1 MLRGV
6 GHSLVAIALAAG
18 VLLALLLLAATR
30 EFTIPSRVPATG
42 TLAALKAS
50 FSVGGDIYDLAYDSQ
65 RDSVWY
71 AIFGDV
77 DKVFQMRLK
86 DHQTLSWDLPSTD
99 YDGGTSKVGVAGDG
113 SVWITEPYQLIR
125 LLPEKNTEQTLKFAP
140 QDPGALPNALDPGN
154 PVPGTWISA
163 IAFQGSDAVVA
174 RNNVPFLMRV
184 TAEMNVAGTIA
195 LPPGYDGPYGVAVA
209 QDGTIYA
216 TRDWANSPS
225 AVMVI
230 SPGGSNSPS
239 TAIAGR
245 LDQTFGGVLASGGL
259 GLGDWLAA
267 PGTVTPVVAIGA
279 SSPMNI
285 TVADPRG
292 GVTAYD
298 STHGVIERIV
308 DGQIVS
314 KFVVP
319 TRTAIVRYPGS
330 AGKTETVAAS
340 VRDLVTDT
348 NGNTWYFDASR
359 RVLEEIAL

>member
-1 MLRGV
+1 M
-6 GHSLVAIALAAG
+6 
-18 VLLALLLLAATR
+18 ALLSLGAVR
-30 EFTIPSRVPATG
+30 EFTIPSRAPAAG
-42 TLAALKAS
+42 TLATLEAS
-50 FSVGGDIYDLAYDSQ
+50 FNVAGDIYDLAYDSQ

-77 DKVFQMRLK
+77 DKVFQIRLK
-86 DHQTLSWDLPSTD
+86 DLQTFSWDLPSTD

-113 SVWITEPYQLIR
+113 SVWVTEPYQLIR
-125 LLPEKNTEQTLKFAP
+125 LSPEKNTEQTLKFSP

-163 IAFQGSDAVVA
+163 IAFQAADAVVA

-184 TAEMNVAGTIA
+184 TAEMNVAGTVA
-195 LPPGYDGPYGVAVA
+195 LPPGYDGAYDIAVE

-225 AVMVI
+225 AVMII
-230 SPGGSNSPS
+230 SPGGSNSQS

-245 LDQTFGGVLASGGL
+245 LDQTSGGVLASGGL
-259 GLGDWLAA
+259 GLGDWLAVHGA
-267 PGTVTPVVAIGA
+267 VTPIIANGA

-285 TVADPRG
+285 SVADPRG

-308 DGQIVS
+308 NGQIVS
-314 KFVVP
+314 EFVVP
-319 TRTAIVRYPGS
+319 TRTAVVRYPGS

-340 VRDLVTDT
+340 VRDLVTDA